1 MKKKNV
7 LRVFAGAVAAV
18 MLTASAVPTEIAA
31 ASTKIS
37 GNGFKEISEA
47 WFDAAGGWNNN
58 VAPNAI
64 DPTIFTDADD
74 KMYMVYGSW
83 SGGLFILEVD
93 RETGQVIYPGEDG
106 IEPVSGNR
114 IDRYFGTH
122 IAGGNHQ
129 SGEAPFI
136 VYDPETKYY
145 WLYETYGGL
154 TATGGYN
161 MRLFRSKN
169 VYGPYLDAAG
179 NNAADSGTDNNKYG
193 IKLIGNYRFFN
204 QPGYRA
210 AGHNSALIDD
220 DGSRYLFF
228 HQRFDEPENQTERHE
243 LRVRQQ
249 FLNEDNWPVTAVYEY
264 RGEQIGHYA
273 DADVLGDYEV
283 INHGTTSD
291 GEMLESKLITL
302 NADGTVTGEMT
313 GEWWKTAGADYD
325 YVTITTADKVT
336 YKGVFFEQQDE
347 TDDNNIVM
355 TFTAIGNNNESLWG
369 SHLTMTE
376 KEKAEFSATALDKI
390 MPSRV
395 YEDFTLPST
404 IKLATVE
411 WETDNAAVLSVDGTV
426 NQQES
431 DTPVKLTATVKVN
444 DEIVERS
451 YTITVSAKP
460 KVICAYDFETVD
472 DASKTVSAA
481 SGASITTG
489 AALVG
494 TATVVEDEDRGKVL
508 QIVSPEEVYDKNYLK
523 LPSDTLANVN
533 EGGYTVAM
541 WVKCEE
547 NNWPHSALFNAMC
560 SAHTDKY
567 PMTRIGVNLIGR
579 INANGYIDCPDN
591 NDNAPDNIRDGQWHH
606 VAYSINSTG
615 IQIWRDGERL
625 LFMNKDLTGCFD
637 TSNDYSI
644 QKADDVRIG
653 SGSPWVDRDIENAMF
668 DDVVVY
674 SGTLREDAV
683 KSLCTTGSA
692 TSVAGSKTDV
702 AVMMEEPEADSLE
715 LEERSVAAAAEITRV
730 SVHDP
735 SIVKSDDGTYYVFGS
750 HLADAKST
758 DLIHWEQ
765 MHTDYGDFDWQYKSI
780 YGDIIN
786 NLAESFEWA
795 GYDDGDCAGGNLA
808 VWAPDVFWNEDYK
821 WEDGSTGA
829 WMVYYSASS
838 TWRRS
843 CIGYAVCK
851 NIEGPYEYVDT
862 VIYSGFTKTG
872 VADGN
877 STRNTK
883 WDNDYLNLTELIEEY
898 NNSLEETSNIPP
910 VSNVPSTGTTTAPS
924 DSMPDSTPNTPDS
937 TPNTPATG
945 TYTEVN
951 KPDGSKQFLDSN
963 GEVVTNS
970 LVTAQDGNTYY
981 TLEDGAVATNQVVTD
996 DNAKYF
1002 AKEDGAI
1009 AKQEICTTS
1018 DGEMVYALEDG
1029 KLATNQV
1036 VAVDG
1041 KKYLAKE
1048 DSTIATS
1055 GFFTTGKGNQVYARK
1070 DGSLITGRSFT
1081 VNGKRYY
1088 TAASGAVVKSGF
1100 YKTMNGKRVY
1110 AKASGTL
1117 VTGGTFKVDGK
1128 RYYANKNG
1136 VIAVSKWIKVGNNKY
1151 YCSAS
1156 GAITK
1161 VKKVK

>member
-7 LRVFAGAVAAV
+7 LRVLAGAMAAV
-18 MLTASAVPTEIAA
+18 MLTASAVPAEIAA

-37 GNGFKEISEA
+37 GNGFKEISEE
-47 WFDAAGGWNNN
+47 WFNADGSWNNN

-64 DPTIFTDADD
+64 DPTIFTDADG

-93 RETGQVIYPGEDG
+93 KETGQVIYPGEDG
-106 IEPVSGNR
+106 IAPGGNR

-161 MRLFRSKN
+161 MRLFRSES
-169 VYGPYLDAAG
+169 VYGPYVDAAG
-179 NNAADSGTDNNKYG
+179 NNAANSGADNNKYG

-264 RGEQIGHYA
+264 RGEQIGHYENTE
-273 DADVLGDYEV
+273 VIGDYEV

-313 GEWWKTAGADYD
+313 GTWSKTTATGVDYD
-325 YVTITTADKVT
+325 YVTIKTADNVT

-347 TDDNNIVM
+347 TDAKNTVM

-369 SHLTMTE
+369 SYLKMTDA
-376 KEKAEFSATALDKI
+376 EKAEFSATALDKI
-390 MPSRV
+390 VPSRV
-395 YEDFTLPST
+395 YEDFTLPQT

-411 WETDNAAVLSVDGTV
+411 WSTDNPAILSVDGIV

-431 DTPVKLTATVKVN
+431 DTPVTLTATITVN
-444 DEIVERS
+444 GESVTRN
-451 YTITVSAKP
+451 YKITVSAKP
-460 KVICAYDFETVD
+460 KVICAYDFETVNG
-472 DASKTVSAA
+472 TQVSVNTA
-481 SGASITTG
+481 SGPSITT
-489 AALVG
+489 AAELVG
-494 TATVVEDEDRGKVL
+494 TATVVKDGDRGSVL
-508 QIVSPEEVYDKNYLK
+508 QIVSPEEVYNQNYLK

-541 WVKCEE
+541 WVKCKDGIFE
-547 NNWPHSALFNAMC
+547 HSALFNAMC
-560 SAHTDKY
+560 PAYKDKY

-579 INANGYIDCPDN
+579 INANGYIDCPS
-591 NDNAPDNIRDGQWHH
+591 DNAAAHSNAIRDGQWHH

-615 IQIWRDGERL
+615 IQIWLDGKL
-625 LFMNKDLTGCFD
+625 DNAMSKDLTSCFD
-637 TSNDYSI
+637 TSNNFSI

-683 KSLCTTGSA
+683 KALCTTGSA
-692 TSVAGSKTDV
+692 IALTGLETDATV
-702 AVMMEEPEADSLE
+702 TMAEPEADSME
-715 LEERSVAAAAEITRV
+715 LEERSVAAAAEITNRV

-765 MHTDYGDFDWQYKSI
+765 MHKDYGDFDWQHDSI

-786 NLAESFEWA
+786 NLAESFKWA

-808 VWAPDVFWNEDYK
+808 VWAPDVFWNADYK
-821 WEDGSTGA
+821 WADGSKGA
-829 WMVYYSASS
+829 WMIYYSASS

-872 VADGN
+872 DFDGN

-883 WDNDYLNLTELIEEY
+883 WDNDYLNLTRLIEEY
-898 NNSLEETSNIPP
+898 NNPSEDTPLAP
-910 VSNVPSTGTTTAPS
+910 NVPSTGTTTTPS
-924 DSMPDSTPNTPDS
+924 DSTSGSTTNTP
-937 TPNTPATG
+937 TTG
-945 TYTEVN
+945 AYTEVN
-951 KPDGSKQFLDSN
+951 KPDGSKQFLDSD
-963 GEVVTNS
+963 GKVVTNS

-981 TLEDGAVATNQVVTD
+981 TLEDGTVATNQVVTA

-1009 AKQEICTTS
+1009 AKQEFCTTS

-1036 VAVDG
+1036 VTVGG

-1070 DGSLITGRSFT
+1070 DGSLITGRSFA

-1100 YKTMNGKRVY
+1100 HKTINGKRIY

-1136 VIAVSKWIKVGNNKY
+1136 VIAVSKWVKVGNNKY
-1151 YCSAS
+1151 YCNAS

-1161 VKKVK
+1161 VKKAK